1 MAFCINCGSQVSDG
15 AKFCAACGTPVASV
29 PTPAPAPEP
38 VPEPIPEPVA
48 APALEPEP
56 IPEPVPEPEP
66 IPVPEPEPVPAPAQP
81 MSQQF
86 IQVQPTDTDPDL
98 DMEGPPIVGSYAIP
112 GMENVPQQQYTP
124 PVAQPQEAQADKKYT
139 GYPPNYVAPT
149 PQQAAQ
155 PQQSAPAGR
164 SAKAPKPPKAP
175 RQSSE
180 GGNKFGFIMM
190 LIVGGL
196 TVLAIILG
204 IIFSIVDAVGGGSSS
219 KKGGSGE
226 GTALTELL
234 DNAAA
239 THYNGTNTAPSPS
252 FESDVQGNDDE
263 ETKPVGGTSNAKTS
277 TTLHQGWYY
286 ADYPSGYEPFSEE
299 ENSFSDGTGKHQISA
314 EITYTSS
321 SEPDAKAKAQ
331 AEVDMWNGERQ
342 LGPVLNLG
350 GYEWHTVVYDVDG
363 KPITFAYTDATDEVV
378 AYFIAEGLAVD
389 DQDLLDL
396 LASFKTVDDP
406 ETARDEYLSQFE

>member
-1 MAFCINCGSQVSDG
+1 MAFCINCGSQVPDG
-15 AKFCAACGTPVASV
+15 AKFCAACGTPVVSA
-29 PTPAPAPEP
+29 PAPAPAP
-38 VPEPIPEPVA
+38 APEPIPEPVVE
-48 APALEPEP
+48 PAPEP
-56 IPEPVPEPEP
+56 AP
-66 IPVPEPEPVPAPAQP
+66 IPVPEPVPAPAPVQG
-81 MSQQF
+81 SQQF
-86 IQVQPTDTDPDL
+86 IQVPPTDTDPDL

-124 PVAQPQEAQADKKYT
+124 PVAQPQEAQAEKKYT
-139 GYPPNYVAPT
+139 GYPPGYVEPA
-149 PQQAAQ
+149 QQAA
-155 PQQSAPAGR
+155 PAQQQASPAKP
-164 SAKAPKPPKAP
+164 AKAPKPPKTP
-175 RQSSE
+175 KQPSE
-180 GGNKFGFIMM
+180 GGNKLGFIM
-190 LIVGGL
+190 LIIIGAL
-196 TVLAIILG
+196 SAIAIIIG
-204 IIFSIVDAVGGGSSS
+204 IISMITGAGSTSS
-219 KKGGSGE
+219 KKKGGAGE

-363 KPITFAYTDATDEVV
+363 KPITYAYTDATDEVV